1 MVITLIVLLA
11 LSVVLFLISFFRQ
24 DHAHLVEQELEDLS
38 LKFFQET
45 YQIKKRLQT
54 LEEEFM
60 APGAD
65 PLLPD
70 SACERMPVNEIVK
83 NQVLALFRQ
92 GLSFEQIARQS
103 ALPVN
108 EVKRIIS
115 GAMQTPE

>member
-1 MVITLIVLLA
+1 MVITLIALLA

-60 APGAD
+60 MPGAD

-70 SACERMPVNEIVK
+70 PSGKSPVNEIVK